1 VCCSLNGRSET
12 ALQGAAWLAESVG
25 NKECCVHCTAAAAVE
40 VVVAAVLNMLL
51 LLLLLLR

>member
-1 VCCSLNGRSET
+1 MCAA
-12 ALQGAAWLAESVG
+12 ALMVVARPLCRLAESVG

-51 LLLLLLR
+51 LLLLLLLLR